1 MTSGL
6 NARKEKSRSKIIS
19 KENMNIEGAKVL
31 LAASI
36 WDGVTKKTNKNIK
49 INK

>member
-1 MTSGL
+1 MMNKIARGKLITSGL

-19 KENMNIEGAKVL
+19 KENMNIDGAKIL

-36 WDGVTKKTNKNIK
+36 
-49 INK
+49 